1 MFKKILEKIKK
12 FFSKKEVTSKSEEN
26 TEKTRPTIAL
36 CDDAVIIYALGV
48 MKEFD
53 HIYLPNICYKYLKN
67 VADGKFVDFN
77 SDDYAQQSLN
87 KVLARTALEYVNA
100 NKEWCSIIPNLDRVK
115 FFVNIEEFEPKF
127 KTRVIVSL
135 ACLYYEAGYDV
146 CIYTRT
152 REVID
157 CASLQPNIKVQFV
170 DKYA

>member
-12 FFSKKEVTSKSEEN
+12 FFSKTEVTSKSEEN
-26 TEKTRPTIAL
+26 TETTRPTIAL
-36 CDDAVIIYALGV
+36 CDDAVIIFALNV
-48 MKEFD
+48 MKELD
-53 HIYLPNICYKYLKN
+53 HIYLPNICYKYLRN

-77 SDDYAQQSLN
+77 SDDYAQQSIN
-87 KVLARTALEYVNA
+87 KVLARTALDYVKA
-100 NKEWCSIIPNLDRVK
+100 NTEWCSIIPNLDRFE

-135 ACLYYEAGYDV
+135 ACLYYEEGYDV

-152 REVID
+152 KEVKE
-157 CASLQPNIKVQFV
+157 CAALQPNIKVQFV